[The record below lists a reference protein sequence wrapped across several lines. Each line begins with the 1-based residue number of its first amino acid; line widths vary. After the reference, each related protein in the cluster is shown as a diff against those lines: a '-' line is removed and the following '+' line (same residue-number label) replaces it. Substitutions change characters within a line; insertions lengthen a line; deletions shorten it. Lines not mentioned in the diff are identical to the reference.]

1 MDWELKIMPLQI
13 RLDCQTSRCQ
23 KKKSA
28 RNIHMR
34 FKEIQGKP
42 GKPERTGSDRFRNRK
57 PEKPE
62 KPETG
67 KTEPDQEVRF
77 SYDSA
82 TTKSPM
88 IYIIYIYM
96 VVCRLLGV

>member
-1 MDWELKIMPLQI
+1 MLENVDWELKIMPLQI

-23 KKKSA
+23 KKSA

-62 KPETG
+62 TGKPEKPDPV
-67 KTEPDQEVRF
+67 KTVSSLNWIQLKPEKLDPVKLDPV
-77 SYDSA
+77 
-82 TTKSPM
+82 
-88 IYIIYIYM
+88 
-96 VVCRLLGV
+96 

>member
-1 MDWELKIMPLQI
+1 MGIENNAFANKIGLPNFPL
-13 RLDCQTSRCQ
+13 S

-77 SYDSA
+77 SYDSVKPWS
-82 TTKSPM
+82 TM
-88 IYIIYIYM
+88 EIYM
-96 VVCRLLGV
+96 PDAMSIVK